1 MSTSHRTQAEPAA
14 RQTTAVAR
22 FDAGGQLVHANG
34 EFLELASVIS
44 GSTSTNDVLAEYV
57 ERLVSVDQSAIG
69 QTGEDRQK
77 VVGMWVRQD
86 GPALEARTR
95 LGGWRL
101 LSSCPDPDGG
111 TLYFSSNIDAQKD
124 RQEMGQLLVDNLPLP
139 MWVNDIE
146 SGRVLYSNAASY
158 SLYNV
163 GPDGHDNH
171 TIGEFFADRD
181 DALEMLR
188 KLELKGSIENYPV
201 KTKTTSGREIVVE
214 GCAKLVELDGR
225 RVVINAIQD
234 LTDQDEL
241 KQDSHKALDMLRDAI
256 EALSEGFALYD
267 EDNRLVV
274 YNRRY
279 REMNHAVED
288 ILEPGL
294 DWEILMRETARRG
307 VYADAVGHEDEW
319 VSNRLENGIEYIQ
332 DYELKHADGSCYLV
346 SVHPTKLGG
355 FVVTRTDITE
365 RKQAEAAERDGDEL
379 IRQVL
384 EASPAPV
391 VMARVGDGELLYR
404 NPAAL
409 ELLGKI
415 RSTTESYLSID
426 DRADYITGLLADGR
440 VDEYKVTLK
449 NRTGEPFAA
458 ALYGRIAEYKGEEVA
473 VTSVIDL
480 TRQNEAE
487 QMIRQVLEACPVP
500 VQMTNSAT
508 GKLLFRSPETTALF
522 GPVELAK
529 DYYVNEADREAY
541 LEILTKKGWVNEHK
555 VKLLN
560 ALGEEF
566 WGSISARLIEFQGE
580 QVVVSNT
587 RDLTEEL
594 ALQEELSNQREMLFQ
609 NEKMSALGELL
620 AGVAHELNNPLSIVV
635 GHSLMLREEAHEPE
649 TIKRIEKISNAA
661 ERCAKI
667 VKTFLAMARQQPSK
681 MENTDINSIISTAV
695 DVTGYGNK
703 DGGLEITCELDED
716 LPSIVADADQIT
728 QVIINLIIN
737 AEQAIA
743 AAGKGDRVTV
753 STSVTSSGEYVQIDV
768 TDNGPGI
775 PKAIVARIFEPF
787 FTTKDVGDGTGIG
800 LSFCHRIILS
810 HGGHI
815 WVDADYKNGSRFC
828 VCLPIS
834 SADASAGANGKE
846 HQRQA
851 SGIRAL
857 IVDDERDVGE
867 LIAEILKKEGFQVDL
882 AHSGT
887 EALERMAEGKYD
899 LLLSDLNMPEL
910 DGRGLWEAIRD
921 HYPDTLEKT
930 AFITGDTM
938 GAASL
943 SLLRESKRP
952 YLEKPVSPAELRE
965 LVYGILNESAEP

>member
-1 MSTSHRTQAEPAA
+1 MSRHLQADTNTMA
-14 RQTTAVAR
+14 RQTTALAR
-22 FDAGGQLVHANG
+22 FDSAGRLVDASG

-44 GSTSTNDVLAEYV
+44 GASDMKQVLGEYV
-57 ERLVSVDQSAIG
+57 ERLTSVNLSGVGNSD
-69 QTGEDRQK
+69 EERQK
-77 VVGMWVRQD
+77 VIALWNRHD
-86 GPALEARTR
+86 GPAMEARTK
-95 LGGWRL
+95 LGGWRM
-101 LSSCPDPDGG
+101 LSSCPDADGG
-111 TLYFSSNIDAQKD
+111 ALFFAINIDQQKQ
-124 RQEMGQLLVDNLPLP
+124 RQEVGQFLLDNIPLPL
-139 MWVNDIE
+139 WANDINTGE
-146 SGRVLYSNAASY
+146 VLYSNAASY
-158 SLYNV
+158 KLYNV
-163 GPDGHDNH
+163 GPEGQENH

-188 KLELKGSIENYPV
+188 KLELMGSIENYPV
-201 KTKTTSGREIVVE
+201 RTKSTSGREILVE
-214 GCAKLVELDGR
+214 GCARLAELDGR
-225 RVVINAIQD
+225 KLVLNAIQD
-234 LTDQDEL
+234 LTDRTEL
-241 KQDSHKALDMLRDAI
+241 EEDSLKARDMLRDAI

-267 EDNRLVV
+267 EDNRLVL

-307 VYADAVGHEDEW
+307 VYADAVGNEEQW
-319 VSNRLENGIEYIQ
+319 VSSRLENGVEYIQ
-332 DYELKHADGSCYLV
+332 DYELLHSDGTAYLV

-365 RKQAEAAERDGDEL
+365 KKKAEAAQRDGDML

-391 VMARVGDGELLYR
+391 VMARVGDGEVLYR
-404 NPAAL
+404 NPAAM
-409 ELLGKI
+409 ELLGKVK
-415 RSTTESYLSID
+415 SAADSYQSID
-426 DRADYITGLLADGR
+426 DRADYITRLLADGR
-440 VDEYKVTLK
+440 VDDYKLK
-449 NRTGEPFAA
+449 LLNRNGEEFSAS
-458 ALYGRIAEYKGEEVA
+458 LYGRMADYKGEEVV
-473 VTSVIDL
+473 VTSVIDQ

-500 VQMTNSAT
+500 VQMTKAET
-508 GKLLFRSPETTALF
+508 GRLLFRSPETTALF

-529 DYYVNEADREAY
+529 DYYVDSGDRDNY
-541 LEILTKKGWVNEHK
+541 LKILQRDGWINEHK

-560 ALGEEF
+560 ARGEAF

-580 QVVVSNT
+580 PVIVSNT
-587 RDLTEEL
+587 RDLTNEL

-667 VKTFLAMARQQPSK
+667 VKTFLAMARQQPTK
-681 MENTDINSIISTAV
+681 MENTDINSVISTAV
-695 DVTGYGNK
+695 DVTGYGNRD
-703 DGGLEITCELDED
+703 DGIEITCD
-716 LPSIVADADQIT
+716 LADSLPLIVADADQIT
-728 QVIINLIIN
+728 QVIINLIMN

-743 AAGKGDRVTV
+743 GGGKGSRVTV
-753 STSVTSSGEYVQIDV
+753 STSVTSSREFVQIDV

-775 PKAIVARIFEPF
+775 PKAIMARIFEPF

-800 LSFCHRIILS
+800 LAFCHRIVLS

-815 WVDADYKNGSRFC
+815 WVDSDYRGGSRFC
-828 VCLPIS
+828 ICLPIVS
-834 SADASAGANGKE
+834 KPSEDGTASDETG
-846 HQRQA
+846 RQA
-851 SGIRAL
+851 SGVRAL
-857 IVDDERDVGE
+857 IVDDEVDVAE
-867 LIAEILKKEGFQVDL
+867 LIAEILKKEGFSVEL
-882 AHSGT
+882 AHSGAH
-887 EALERMAEGKYD
+887 ALDKLAEGDFD

-910 DGRGLWEAIRD
+910 DGRGLYETIRD
-921 HYPDTLEKT
+921 KHPQILERT

-938 GAASL
+938 GVASM
-943 SLLRESKRP
+943 SLLQESKRP

-965 LVYGILNESAEP
+965 LVYGILNQGAEI